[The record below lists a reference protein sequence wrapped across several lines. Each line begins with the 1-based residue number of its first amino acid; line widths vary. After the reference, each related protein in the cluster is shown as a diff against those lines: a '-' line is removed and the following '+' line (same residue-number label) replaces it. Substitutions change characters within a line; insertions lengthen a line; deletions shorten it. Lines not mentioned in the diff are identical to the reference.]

1 MPFSKCPICTFP
13 HRLRTNPGPRSES
26 MIFYSIKILECVSTV
41 VFNQLQ
47 TVNTSWKIVLKL
59 GLYITEWSQIY
70 RSFCSLCY
78 LLIYINFSEMFVW
91 FVFVRS
97 GVLFVTRNL
106 APAGNT
112 RSRSMYIANFSIF
125 LGCQWLGVELSMV
138 NTMILSPEGPHV
150 GNMTAFSSSTEEE
163 TKDIHANLVPT
174 WYFSRSVADTRI
186 LRYVIELSLRSLF
199 QNRRRSWYI
208 RTYGPSAKSSAVGM

>member
-1 MPFSKCPICTFP
+1 MRLYIPLFSFNKCK
-13 HRLRTNPGPRSES
+13 RW
-26 MIFYSIKILECVSTV
+26 ILISTD
-41 VFNQLQ
+41 
-47 TVNTSWKIVLKL
+47 KIVLKL
-59 GLYITEWSQIY
+59 GLYNTEWSRLY
-70 RSFCSLCY
+70 RSIYSCHY

-174 WYFSRSVADTRI
+174 LYFSRSVADTRI